1 MAYVVSASQAAPR
14 RIAAVPATTTWAE
27 FPTLW
32 RSLLDQVWAV
42 LRSDPA
48 IRHGHNI
55 FLYLD
60 ATPRVE
66 IGVEVFGSF
75 QPAGNVVESTV
86 PGGEVASTTSGGYDE
101 LGEAH
106 GAVRDWCAE
115 HDRALAGPFWEIYGD
130 PDEATGAVAIE
141 VCYLLA

>member
-1 MAYVVSASQAAPR
+1 MAHAVTAIYAAPR

-32 RSLLDQVWAV
+32 RGLLDQVWAV
-42 LRSDPA
+42 LRSDPEVA
-48 IRHGHNI
+48 HGHNI
-55 FLYLD
+55 FHYLD

-66 IGVEVFGSF
+66 IGVEVFATF
-75 QPAGNVVESTV
+75 RPAGNVVESIV
-86 PGGEVASTTSGGYDE
+86 PGGEVATNTSRSYGG

-106 GAVRDWCAE
+106 RAVRDWCAE
-115 HDRALAGPFWEIYGD
+115 HGRALAGPYWEIYGD

>member
-1 MAYVVSASQAAPR
+1 VTTLHAALR
-14 RIAAVPATTTWAE
+14 RTAAVPATTTWAE

-48 IRHGHNI
+48 IAHGHNI

-66 IGVEVFGSF
+66 IGVELFGTF
-75 QPAGNVVESTV
+75 QRKGNVVESTV
-86 PGGEVASTTSGGYDE
+86 PGGEVATTTSRGYDG

-106 GAVRDWCAE
+106 RAVRGWCAE
-115 HDRALAGPFWEIYGD
+115 NGRTLAGPFWEIYGD
-130 PDEATGAVAIE
+130 PDEATGAVSIE
-141 VCYLLA
+141 VCYLLT

>member
-1 MAYVVSASQAAPR
+1 MAGNVTVRHAPLR
-14 RIAAVPATTTWAE
+14 RTAAVPATTTWAE

-32 RSLLDQVWAV
+32 RRLLDQVWAV
-42 LRSDPA
+42 LRGDPA
-48 IRHGHNI
+48 VAHGHNI

-60 ATPRVE
+60 ASPRVE
-66 IGVEVFGSF
+66 IGVEVFEALR
-75 QPAGNVVESTV
+75 PAGNVVESAV
-86 PGGEVASTTSGGYDE
+86 PGGEVATTTSRGYNE

-106 GAVRDWCAE
+106 RAVQDWCAE
-115 HDRALAGPFWEIYGD
+115 NGRRLAGPFWEIYGD

>member
-1 MAYVVSASQAAPR
+1 MADGVTIVHAPPR
-14 RIAAVPATTTWAE
+14 RTAAVPATTTWAE

-32 RSLLDQVWAV
+32 RNLLDQVWAV

-48 IRHGHNI
+48 IVHGHNI

-60 ATPRVE
+60 ASPRVE
-66 IGVEVFGSF
+66 IGVEVFGTF
-75 QPAGNVVESTV
+75 QPADNVVESAV
-86 PGGEVASTTSGGYDE
+86 PAGEVATTTSRGYHE

-106 GAVRDWCAE
+106 RAVRDWCAE
-115 HDRALAGPFWEIYGD
+115 NGRRLAGPFWEIYGD
-130 PDEATGAVAIE
+130 PHEATGAVAID

>member
-1 MAYVVSASQAAPR
+1 MAYVVTASHAAPR

-32 RSLLDQVWAV
+32 RGLLDQVWAA
-42 LRSDPA
+42 LRSGRGIA
-48 IRHGHNI
+48 HGQNI

-66 IGVEVFGSF
+66 IGVEVFGPF
-75 QPAGNVVESTV
+75 QPAGNVVETTV
-86 PGGEVASTTSGGYDE
+86 PGGEVATTTSRGYHE

-106 GAVRDWCAE
+106 GAVRDWCAS